1 MIVKKAK
8 EDQRGLEVYRVK
20 EVQMDLKVSVVPK
33 GTMVVSVLYV
43 HVAPRV
49 ILVLRDFGVILEQE
63 AIEGKLVL
71 MVMQEMLVNLVKMDL
86 LELMV

>member
-1 MIVKKAK
+1 
-8 EDQRGLEVYRVK
+8 
-20 EVQMDLKVSVVPK
+20 MDLKVSVVPK